1 MKHTRISRTPDAK
14 REDWFAGWEDFSRL
28 SRGIM
33 EEPEKEEEDEEV
45 ELLAVPPP
53 SYDPTA
59 DDQADDLLEK
69 KKKKKPDCLPGNAR
83 HRADDGK
90 FAHKGRGGSW
100 SKGPHT
106 GSRQDCQQGSKRLP
120 GKRWTKVACGRKKGP
135 DGKPSP
141 TGAKA
146 DYRCHDGKKVREQ
159 RARQA
164 LGKLSQEEGAAL
176 VLEVVTRVLGTQSL
190 TEGKQEQMAAACKSA
205 GFYSLDFFTQLQNQL
220 ALSAEGKLS
229 GE

>member
-1 MKHTRISRTPDAK
+1 MKHSTLSRTPDSK
-14 REDWFAGWEDFSRL
+14 REDWFAGWEEFSRL

-59 DDQADDLLEK
+59 DDELLE
-69 KKKKKPDCLPGNAR
+69 KKKKKPDCLPGNPE
-83 HRADDGK
+83 HRASDGK
-90 FAHKGRGGSW
+90 FAKKGTGASW
-100 SKGPHT
+100 SKGPHRGHRKDCKH
-106 GSRQDCQQGSKRLP
+106 GSRRSKGRF
-120 GKRWTKVACGRKKGP
+120 TKVACGRKKGP
-135 DGKPSP
+135 DGKPDP
-141 TGAKA
+141 KGNKA
-146 DYRCHDGKKVREQ
+146 DYRCYDAKKVREQ

-164 LGKLSQEEGAAL
+164 LGKLTHEEGAAL

-190 TEGKQEQMAAACKSA
+190 TEGKQEQLATACKQA

-220 ALSAEGKLS
+220 ALSADGKLS
-229 GE
+229 GD